1 MALIPIR
8 KVMKKIPEIKDEM
21 NQLRERVYAIRA
33 EKQLMS
39 ELSGSSTSEEKS
51 YHIQVDL

>member
-1 MALIPIR
+1 
-8 KVMKKIPEIKDEM
+8 MKKIPEIKDEM